1 MPSAPIVTIA
11 LGNILLN
18 CLNTAPLHEPQNG
31 LSGYIVI
38 SPFTYILFK
47 LIS

>member
-1 MPSAPIVTIA
+1 MPSEPIVTIA

-18 CLNTAPLHEPQNG
+18 CLNTGSLHEPQNG
-31 LSGYIVI
+31 LSEYIVI
-38 SPFTYILFK
+38 SPFTYTLSK